1 MVLGDTSVV
10 GQNGDIVNYTS
21 NFPAMGLQ
29 ITPSIAQYR
38 NCMER
43 FQKTRMRYI
52 TAVTSGYAYSGTN
65 AIQTSQSVQ

>member
-29 ITPSIAQYR
+29 ITPSIA
-38 NCMER
+38 
-43 FQKTRMRYI
+43 
-52 TAVTSGYAYSGTN
+52 
-65 AIQTSQSVQ
+65 